1 MRDQAAE
8 WRTADQQIRHIRKT
22 ATIKS
27 VEHVGSAPSGSSS
40 SRDHGRT
47 PPRKR
52 RMMKLDDAGGL
63 SKTRLGRLHDVMAS
77 HIEAGDMPGMV
88 TLVSRRGEIHVD
100 AIGSMAIDGA
110 PMLRDT
116 IFRITSMTNPV
127 ADAANDGFTGTAA
140 RRGRLLDLGLSG
152 HR

>member
-1 MRDQAAE
+1 
-8 WRTADQQIRHIRKT
+8 
-22 ATIKS
+22 
-27 VEHVGSAPSGSSS
+27 
-40 SRDHGRT
+40 
-47 PPRKR
+47 
-52 RMMKLDDAGGL
+52 MMKLDDAGGL